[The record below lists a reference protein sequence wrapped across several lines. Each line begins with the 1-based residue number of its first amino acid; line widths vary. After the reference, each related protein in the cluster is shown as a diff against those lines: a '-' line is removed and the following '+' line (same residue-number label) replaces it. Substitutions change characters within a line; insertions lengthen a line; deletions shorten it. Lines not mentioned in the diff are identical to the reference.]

1 MRTFVKTNCFG
12 ETEAFYTEAAAN
24 HWVQMAQDIVDS
36 RKVRQAIKG
45 SN

>member
-12 ETEAFYTEAAAN
+12 ETETFYTEAAAN

-36 RKVRQAIKG
+36 RKVRQAMKG
-45 SN
+45 DK